1 MRREVRYF
9 VSALVRYFSSLRS
22 SVRNTF
28 DVGRSMLNVRRFKF
42 PFPALPH
49 SRIHSLLLPL

>member
-28 DVGRSMLNVRRFKF
+28 DVGRWMLDLSTVLSAVGIAKVEGI
-42 PFPALPH
+42 AKVDV
-49 SRIHSLLLPL
+49 